1 MQYFDFRLC
10 IKHKQNHVLAKKET
24 ISICESKT
32 SKDSLTNFSWCNDFP
47 CTYLQ
52 CRHYPFQLDPSH
64 KVLIALW
71 QALHQKNHWCL
82 FRCCQHRLYKNV
94 QLVFLFLQDQ
104 CKTSLVLCQKL
115 SFTRMFC
122 DQAESAAEASG
133 VRRLVQKHT
142 WA

>member
-10 IKHKQNHVLAKKET
+10 IKHKQNHVLAKRET

-71 QALHQKNHWCL
+71 QALHQKTIDVCL
-82 FRCCQHRLYKNV
+82 DVVNIVSIKMSNLYSCFCKISAKQVWSCAKNCLLRECFV
-94 QLVFLFLQDQ
+94 TKQNQPQ
-104 CKTSLVLCQKL
+104 
-115 SFTRMFC
+115 
-122 DQAESAAEASG
+122 
-133 VRRLVQKHT
+133 RRLEFGG
-142 WA
+142 

>member
-10 IKHKQNHVLAKKET
+10 IKHKQNHVLAKRET

-71 QALHQKNHWCL
+71 QALHQKIPV
-82 FRCCQHRLYKNV
+82 LYTIGRYATFWAVWADRAVRKTRGFE
-94 QLVFLFLQDQ
+94 VF
-104 CKTSLVLCQKL
+104 
-115 SFTRMFC
+115 
-122 DQAESAAEASG
+122 
-133 VRRLVQKHT
+133 
-142 WA
+142 